1 MKHVRACITSVIAV
15 LACLPGSADAQEP
28 PFYSG
33 KQIRFIIQSG
43 AGSGYDL
50 YSRLIGRYI
59 GRHIPGAPVV
69 LPINMPGAGG
79 VIAANYVAVKSP
91 RDGTTL
97 TMVGQGLPLDQ
108 ALGSGSDKG
117 LQTDLNTFNWIGNIN
132 HSNQLILSWKTS
144 PIQSMK
150 DAIDKHSNFG
160 SVALGNINSQ
170 VPAMLNSLA
179 GTQFKIV
186 LGYRTSGDMLL
197 AMERGEIDSTLLTWA
212 SLKSTR
218 PDYVSKNL
226 VNIIA
231 QVGIEKDPQLPN
243 VPLMRDFARREQDK
257 AALDYL
263 SKSVLVGRPV
273 ATTPGVPEDR
283 VQILRKAFDDM
294 LLDPDFVKEA
304 AQQNLEVAPMHG
316 KELQQLVKE
325 LIEAPPSVLDRVRE
339 AIQTQR

>member
-1 MKHVRACITSVIAV
+1 MREVFTCLASVIGFLVSIPSFAN
-15 LACLPGSADAQEP
+15 AQDQ
-28 PFYSG
+28 PFYAG
-33 KQIRFIIQSG
+33 KQIQFIIQSG

-59 GRHIPGAPVV
+59 SRHIPGAPVV
-69 LPINMPGAGG
+69 LPVNMPGAGG
-79 VIAANYVAVKSP
+79 VIAANYVAVKAP

-108 ALGSGSDKG
+108 ALGSDKG
-117 LQTDLNTFNWIGNIN
+117 LQADLKTFNWVGNIN
-132 HSNQLILSWKTS
+132 HSNQLIITWKTS
-144 PIQSMK
+144 PIQTMK
-150 DAIDKHSNFG
+150 DAIDKRSNFG
-160 SVALGNINSQ
+160 AVAIGNINSQ

-186 LGYRTSGDMLL
+186 LGYPTSGDMLL

-212 SLKSTR
+212 SVKSTR

-226 VNIIA
+226 INIIA
-231 QVGIEKDPQLPN
+231 QVGIEKDPQLPD

-263 SKSVLVGRPV
+263 SKSVVVGRPV

-294 LLDPDFVKEA
+294 LQDPDFIRDA
-304 AQQNLEVAPMHG
+304 AQQNLEIAPMNG
-316 KELQQLVKE
+316 KELQKIVKE
-325 LIEAPPSVLDRVRE
+325 LIEAPPDVLESVRE
-339 AIQTQR
+339 AIQMSP